1 MHELS
6 LCEGIMQIIEQQAR
20 SQKFTKVNKVVLDVG
35 VLSGVEISA
44 LEFSF
49 EVVMQGTVAQN
60 AQLIINHIKAQAS
73 CMQCSETF
81 TINQRY
87 DACPQCGSFELQIS
101 SGDEMKVKELE
112 VD

>member
-20 SQKFTKVNKVVLDVG
+20 SQKFSTVKKVILDIG
-35 VLSGVEISA
+35 VLSGVETSA

-60 AQLIINHIKAQAS
+60 AQLIINHIKAQAR
-73 CMQCSETF
+73 CTECTATF